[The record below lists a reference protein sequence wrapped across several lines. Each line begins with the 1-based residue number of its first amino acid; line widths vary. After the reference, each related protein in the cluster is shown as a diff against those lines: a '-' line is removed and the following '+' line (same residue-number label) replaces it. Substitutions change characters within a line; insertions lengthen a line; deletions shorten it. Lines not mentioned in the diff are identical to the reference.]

1 MTPKGKPI
9 KKWKAHKHRTV
20 RCRVRGKMREY
31 NRITCLEVYRYIK
44 EENAKQFIEVLHS
57 LFTFIDPKS
66 VTLPKVASD
75 VMRLNGKCTV
85 FEGKQGKRRTK
96 VIYPK
101 DLKKYVLLPD
111 KVIYM
116 HHCFLVKRRRN
127 LYVIRIYKAIL
138 QGSKHFKVEI
148 AYYGNA
154 SKLPNL
160 GPKENDRK
168 NEEKVDAM
176 LEMMDRIDEVFPHFK
191 VLDFTSSSVNIST
204 IKRRS
209 KHYKPETQKQRE
221 AEERR
226 ATRYHYWFDYDPIT
240 KRCLLLPKPKTYGED
255 S

>member
-1 MTPKGKPI
+1 VSPKSKTI
-9 KKWKAHKHRTV
+9 KTWKAHKHRTA
-20 RCRVRGKMREY
+20 RYRVRGKMREY

-44 EENAKQFIEVLHS
+44 EEDAKQFIELLDS

-66 VTLPKVASD
+66 VILPKVASD
-75 VMRLNGKCTV
+75 VMKLDGKYTV
-85 FEGKQGKRRTK
+85 FEGKQGKRHTK

-101 DLKKYVLLPD
+101 DLKKYVLLLG

-127 LYVIRIYKAIL
+127 LYVIRIYKVYL
-138 QGSKHFKVEI
+138 RGSKHFKVEI
-148 AYYGNA
+148 AFYGDV

-168 NEEKVDAM
+168 NQEKVDAM
-176 LEMMDRIDEVFPHFK
+176 SEMMDRIDEVFPHFEA
-191 VLDFTSSSVNIST
+191 LDFTSLAVNINT

-209 KHYKPETQKQRE
+209 RNYIPETQRQIE
-221 AEERR
+221 AKERR
-226 ATRYHYWFDYDPIT
+226 AIRYLGWFKFDSTTGELI
-240 KRCLLLPKPKTYGED
+240 LLPKTKTYGED